1 MDWNTF
7 WIIIAFL
14 MGLAGG
20 SFLNAVIYRI
30 DNLMS
35 IARERSRCPHCK
47 KEIAWY
53 DLLPLLSFIALKGQ
67 CRNCGKK
74 ISWQYP
80 VIELA
85 TAVLF
90 VVLYLSVGL
99 SWYTLFLAI
108 ISMFLMVIFV
118 VDLREMIIPDIM
130 VIPAL
135 VFWAVVWI
143 ISLIPG
149 IDLGMP
155 VDFLNFLYGGLL
167 GAGFIGL
174 IVLITKGKGMGI
186 GDIKLA
192 GLLGFVLGWPY
203 ALIGLFAAFIVGSLI
218 GIILLVTKIKK
229 LKSEIPFAPFL
240 IIGFYIAIFWGAYF
254 VNWYTR

>member
-1 MDWNTF
+1 MEIF
-7 WIIIAFL
+7 WIILFFL
-14 MGLAGG
+14 FGLAGG

-30 DNLMS
+30 DNIMS
-35 IARERSRCPHCK
+35 IARERSQCPHCK

-53 DLLPLLSFIALKGQ
+53 DLVPLLSFVALRGI
-67 CRNCGKK
+67 CRHCGKK

-80 VIELA
+80 IIELT
-85 TAVLF
+85 TAILF

-99 SWYTLFLAI
+99 NWYTVFLAI
-108 ISMFLMVIFV
+108 ISMFLIVIFV

-135 VFWAVVWI
+135 VFWAIVWI

-155 VDFLNFLYGGLL
+155 VDFVNYLYGGLL

-174 IVLITKGKGMGI
+174 IVLITKNKGMGV

-192 GLLGFVLGWPY
+192 GLIGFVLGWPF
-203 ALIGLFAAFIVGSLI
+203 ALIGLLAAFVVGSIVGIIMLI
-218 GIILLVTKIKK
+218 NKTKN
-229 LKSEIPFAPFL
+229 LKSEIPFAPYL
-240 IIGFYIAIFWGAYF
+240 IIGFYIAVFWGTSII
-254 VNWYTR
+254 NWYTR